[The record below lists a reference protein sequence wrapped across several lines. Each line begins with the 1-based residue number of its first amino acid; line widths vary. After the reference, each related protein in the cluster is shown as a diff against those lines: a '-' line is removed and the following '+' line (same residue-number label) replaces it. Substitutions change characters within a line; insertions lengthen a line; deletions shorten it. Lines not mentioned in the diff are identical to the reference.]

1 MKIRTPEYYKD
12 FKCIAGAC
20 TDTCCA
26 GWDVDVDEKSYDYY
40 KTVAGSFGQRL
51 QSVMVPEEG
60 GGCTFTLQ
68 NGRCPFLNDK
78 NLCDLFI
85 ALGEDKL
92 CDTCAEFP
100 RFINEYG
107 SEREIG
113 LAPSCKTAGELMFSY
128 QKPLTFTVEET
139 DETVS
144 SYNNI
149 DPQLYFKLRQARVT
163 VYNIIRNRA
172 FLIEERCMLYLD
184 FAKKLQKKLDTDRV
198 DLMDYEIQAYA
209 QADYLQDRLK
219 DLKKKYGGKNHTAY
233 ENIPHFFDCF
243 AGMEVINPDWYVCL
257 ERNSRYFKNC
267 CGAED
272 YERELSEFAAYY
284 KEKEYEYE
292 QLMMYYV
299 YRYFLNAV
307 NDSEILL
314 KAKIGVIGYLILKHL
329 DMQCWLEN
337 GKTLTFTQQVDLR
350 ICIRASLTFLYKF

>member
-163 VYNIIRNRA
+163 AYNIIRNRA

-209 QADYLQDRLK
+209 QADYLQ
-219 DLKKKYGGKNHTAY
+219 
-233 ENIPHFFDCF
+233 
-243 AGMEVINPDWYVCL
+243 
-257 ERNSRYFKNC
+257 
-267 CGAED
+267 
-272 YERELSEFAAYY
+272 
-284 KEKEYEYE
+284 
-292 QLMMYYV
+292 
-299 YRYFLNAV
+299 
-307 NDSEILL
+307 
-314 KAKIGVIGYLILKHL
+314 
-329 DMQCWLEN
+329 
-337 GKTLTFTQQVDLR
+337 
-350 ICIRASLTFLYKF
+350 

>member
-1 MKIRTPEYYKD
+1 
-12 FKCIAGAC
+12 
-20 TDTCCA
+20 
-26 GWDVDVDEKSYDYY
+26 
-40 KTVAGSFGQRL
+40 
-51 QSVMVPEEG
+51 
-60 GGCTFTLQ
+60 
-68 NGRCPFLNDK
+68 
-78 NLCDLFI
+78 
-85 ALGEDKL
+85 
-92 CDTCAEFP
+92 
-100 RFINEYG
+100 
-107 SEREIG
+107 
-113 LAPSCKTAGELMFSY
+113 MFSY

-163 VYNIIRNRA
+163 AYNIIRNRA

-219 DLKKKYGGKNHTAY
+219 DLKKKYGGKNHTSY
-233 ENIPHFFDCF
+233 ENIPHFFDRF

-267 CGAED
+267 SGAED

-337 GKTLTFTQQVDLR
+337 GKTLTFTQQVDL
-350 ICIRASLTFLYKF
+350 AHLYSRQFEHSYTNFEVYNGYFKTKRRYAWSRLMEYLGTGCPDTQ

>member
-219 DLKKKYGGKNHTAY
+219 DLKKKYGGKNHTSY
-233 ENIPHFFDCF
+233 ENIPLCRH
-243 AGMEVINPDWYVCL
+243 GSYQPGLV
-257 ERNSRYFKNC
+257 R
-267 CGAED
+267 
-272 YERELSEFAAYY
+272 LS
-284 KEKEYEYE
+284 
-292 QLMMYYV
+292 
-299 YRYFLNAV
+299 
-307 NDSEILL
+307 
-314 KAKIGVIGYLILKHL
+314 
-329 DMQCWLEN
+329 
-337 GKTLTFTQQVDLR
+337 
-350 ICIRASLTFLYKF
+350 